1 MTGHGRVVSFVQ
13 RPWTEHRVNRR
24 LAQFDALIAAA
35 QHPWSNRLH
44 AIDATIGGD
53 LVPESRQSRRGPLS
67 ILERLLD
74 FGYYRSV
81 ARHAAQQSTL
91 ASVLRTVVAI
101 EQFRRTEGE
110 LPERLIELSGSTVFT
125 DPLTNGPLRYRR
137 ASDSYTVYG
146 VGDDGRDDDGDLGT
160 VPPFSVRWWIAP
172 EDAPDWGLRVRL
184 REAAPTP

>member
-24 LAQFDALIAAA
+24 LTQFDALIAAA
-35 QHPWSNRLH
+35 QQPWSNRLH

-53 LVPESRQSRRGPLS
+53 LVPESRQSRRGLLS

-172 EDAPDWGLRVRL
+172 GDAPDWGLRVRL